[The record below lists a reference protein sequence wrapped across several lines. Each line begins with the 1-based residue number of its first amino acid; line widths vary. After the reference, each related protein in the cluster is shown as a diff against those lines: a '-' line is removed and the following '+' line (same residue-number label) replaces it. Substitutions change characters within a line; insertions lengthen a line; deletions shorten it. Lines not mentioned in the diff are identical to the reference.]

1 MKFWRNYRL
10 LIGGFGFSNLGNW
23 IYLVALNVYV
33 LNLTDS
39 AAAVAGIFI
48 IGPIARIFTSFF
60 AGSLI
65 DRANK
70 RKLMITTDMIRG
82 GLIIF
87 LPFLQSIW
95 LIYIILFL
103 ANIASSFFG
112 PSSTYYITKF
122 VKEEDRTRF
131 NALLGS
137 FNSGAFMVGP
147 ALSGA
152 LIYLFNP
159 SIAIWVNS
167 FTFFV
172 CALVLLYLPD
182 VDERVEKVRQP
193 LTFRMLKSD
202 FLTVFQFA
210 KHRRRF
216 ITIYLVYQLAL
227 MIAFSLDSQEVTFI
241 KQNLGASESVYGFIL
256 SVTGIGAILGGLLA
270 AAAASKFSLKAYIGF
285 GFSLTMIFYTIF
297 YASSS
302 LWVAVTSFVL
312 LGFFMAFSNAGYDS
326 FYQKSVPPEL
336 MGRFGSVGLFLQ
348 SSVQILFTFLL
359 GTLAEVFTLQPVA
372 VILGSI
378 GILLALVLFSILYA
392 KQAPAINQQAS

>member
-23 IYLVALNVYV
+23 IYLVALNVYI
-33 LNLTDS
+33 LNLTNS

-48 IGPIARIFTSFF
+48 VGPIARIVTSFF

-65 DRANK
+65 DRVNK
-70 RKLMITTDMIRG
+70 RKLMIATDIFRG

-87 LPFLQSIW
+87 LPFMQSHW
-95 LIYIILFL
+95 LIYTILFL
-103 ANIASSFFG
+103 TNIASSFFG

-122 VKEEDRTRF
+122 VKEDDRTRF

-159 SIAIWVNS
+159 AIAIWINS

-172 CALVLLYLPD
+172 CALVISYLPD
-182 VDERVEKVRQP
+182 VDEQSEKVREP
-193 LTFRMLKSD
+193 LSFRMLKED

-210 KHRRRF
+210 RHEHRF
-216 ITIYLVYQLAL
+216 ITIYIVYQLAL

-241 KQNLGASESVYGFIL
+241 KQNLGASESVYGLIL
-256 SVTGIGAILGGLLA
+256 SLTGIGAITGGLA
-270 AAAASKFSLKAYIGF
+270 AAAAVVKFSLKAYIGF
-285 GFSLTMIFYTIF
+285 GFSLTMIFYTVF
-297 YASSS
+297 YASNT
-302 LWVAVTSFVL
+302 LWLAITCFVL

-326 FYQKSVPPEL
+326 FYQKNVPPEI
-336 MGRFGSVGLFLQ
+336 MGRFGSVALIMQ
-348 SSVQILFTFLL
+348 STVQILFTFLL
-359 GTLAEVFTLQPVA
+359 GTLAELFTLQPVA

-378 GILLALVLFSILYA
+378 GILLAIILLAILYT
-392 KQAPAINQQAS
+392 KQEAAANQQVS

>member
-48 IGPIARIFTSFF
+48 VGPIARIVASFF

-70 RKLMITTDMIRG
+70 RKLMIATDIIRG

-87 LPFLQSIW
+87 LPFMQSIW
-95 LIYIILFL
+95 LIYTILFL
-103 ANIASSFFG
+103 TNIASSFFG
-112 PSSTYYITKF
+112 PSSIYYITKY
-122 VKEEDRTRF
+122 VKDEDRTRF
-131 NALLGS
+131 NALLGT

-172 CALVLLYLPD
+172 CALIIFYLPD
-182 VDERVEKVRQP
+182 VDEKVENVREP
-193 LTFRMLKSD
+193 LSLNMLKAD
-202 FLTVFQFA
+202 FLTVLQFA
-210 KHRRRF
+210 RQESGF

-227 MIAFSLDSQEVTFI
+227 MIAFALDSQEVTFI
-241 KQNLGASESVYGFIL
+241 KQNLGASESIYGLIVSL
-256 SVTGIGAILGGLLA
+256 TGIGAISGGLLA
-270 AAAASKFSLKAYIGF
+270 AVLVSKFSLKSYISV
-285 GFSLTMIFYTIF
+285 GFSLTMIFYTVF
-297 YASSS
+297 YASSA
-302 LWVAVTSFVL
+302 LWLAITSFIL
-312 LGFFMAFSNAGYDS
+312 LGFFMAFSNAGYDT
-326 FYQKSVPPEL
+326 FYQKGVPPEL
-336 MGRFGSVGLFLQ
+336 MGRFGSVGLILT
-348 SSVQILFTFLL
+348 STVQILFTFLL
-359 GTLAEVFTLQPVA
+359 GTFAEVFTLQPVA

-378 GILLALVLFSILYA
+378 GVLLALILSAILYT
-392 KQAPAINQQAS
+392 KQRAVVNQ

>member
-48 IGPIARIFTSFF
+48 VGPIARIVTSFF

-70 RKLMITTDMIRG
+70 RKLMIATDIIRG

-87 LPFLQSIW
+87 LPFMQSIW
-95 LIYIILFL
+95 LIYTVLFL
-103 ANIASSFFG
+103 TNIASSFFG
-112 PSSTYYITKF
+112 PSSIYYITKY

-152 LIYLFNP
+152 LIYLFNA

-172 CALVLLYLPD
+172 CALIIFYLPD
-182 VDERVEKVRQP
+182 VDEKVENMREP
-193 LTFRMLKSD
+193 LSLNMLKAD
-202 FLTVFQFA
+202 FLTVLQFA
-210 KHRRRF
+210 RQESGF
-216 ITIYLVYQLAL
+216 ITIYLVYQLTL
-227 MIAFSLDSQEVTFI
+227 MIAFALDSQEVTFI
-241 KQNLGASESVYGFIL
+241 KQNLGASESIYGLIVSL
-256 SVTGIGAILGGLLA
+256 TGIGAISGGLLA
-270 AAAASKFSLKAYIGF
+270 AALVSKYSLKSYISV
-285 GFSLTMIFYTIF
+285 GFSFTMIFYTVF
-297 YASSS
+297 YASSA
-302 LWVAVTSFVL
+302 LWLAITSFIL
-312 LGFFMAFSNAGYDS
+312 LGFFMAFSNAGYDT

-336 MGRFGSVGLFLQ
+336 MGRFGSVGLILT
-348 SSVQILFTFLL
+348 STVQILFTFLL
-359 GTLAEVFTLQPVA
+359 GTFAEVFTLQPVA

-378 GILLALVLFSILYA
+378 GVLLALILSGILYT
-392 KQAPAINQQAS
+392 KQRAVVNQ

>member
-48 IGPIARIFTSFF
+48 VGPIARIVASFF

-70 RKLMITTDMIRG
+70 RKLMIATDIIRG

-87 LPFLQSIW
+87 LPFMQSIW
-95 LIYIILFL
+95 LIYTVLFL
-103 ANIASSFFG
+103 TNIASSFFG
-112 PSSTYYITKF
+112 PSSIYYITKY

-172 CALVLLYLPD
+172 CALIIFYLPD
-182 VDERVEKVRQP
+182 VDEKVENVREP
-193 LTFRMLKSD
+193 LSLNMLKAD
-202 FLTVFQFA
+202 FLTVMQFA
-210 KHRRRF
+210 RQESGF

-227 MIAFSLDSQEVTFI
+227 MIAFALDSQEVTFI
-241 KQNLGASESVYGFIL
+241 KQNLGASESIYGLIVSL
-256 SVTGIGAILGGLLA
+256 TGIGAISGGLLA
-270 AAAASKFSLKAYIGF
+270 AALVSKFSLKSYISV
-285 GFSLTMIFYTIF
+285 GFSLTMIFYTVF
-297 YASSS
+297 YASSA
-302 LWVAVTSFVL
+302 LWLAITSFIL
-312 LGFFMAFSNAGYDS
+312 LGFFMAFSNAGYDT
-326 FYQKSVPPEL
+326 FYQKSVPTEL
-336 MGRFGSVGLFLQ
+336 MGRFGSVGLILT
-348 SSVQILFTFLL
+348 STVQILFTFLL
-359 GTLAEVFTLQPVA
+359 GTFAEVFTLQPVA
-372 VILGSI
+372 VLLGSI
-378 GILLALVLFSILYA
+378 GVLLALILSGILYT
-392 KQAPAINQQAS
+392 KQRTVVNQ

>member
-23 IYLVALNVYV
+23 IYLIALNVYV

-48 IGPIARIFTSFF
+48 VGPIARIVTSFF

-70 RKLMITTDMIRG
+70 RNLMIVTDIIRG

-87 LPFLQSIW
+87 LPFMQSIW
-95 LIYIILFL
+95 LIYTVLFL
-103 ANIASSFFG
+103 TNIASSFFG
-112 PSSTYYITKF
+112 PSSIYYITKY

-172 CALVLLYLPD
+172 CALIIFYLPN
-182 VDERVEKVRQP
+182 VDEKVENVREP
-193 LTFRMLKSD
+193 LSLNMLKAD
-202 FLTVFQFA
+202 FLTVVQFA
-210 KHRRRF
+210 RQESGF

-227 MIAFSLDSQEVTFI
+227 MIAFALDSQEVTFI
-241 KQNLGASESVYGFIL
+241 KQNLGASESIYGLIVSL
-256 SVTGIGAILGGLLA
+256 TGIGAISGGLLA
-270 AAAASKFSLKAYIGF
+270 AAIVSKFSLKSYISV
-285 GFSLTMIFYTIF
+285 GFSLTMIFYTVF
-297 YASSS
+297 YASSA
-302 LWVAVTSFVL
+302 LWLAITSFIL
-312 LGFFMAFSNAGYDS
+312 LGFFMAFSNAGYDT

-336 MGRFGSVGLFLQ
+336 MGRFGSVGLILT
-348 SSVQILFTFLL
+348 STVQILFTFLL
-359 GTLAEVFTLQPVA
+359 GTFAEVFTLQPVA
-372 VILGSI
+372 IILGSI
-378 GILLALVLFSILYA
+378 GVLLALILSGILYT
-392 KQAPAINQQAS
+392 KQRADENQ

>member
-48 IGPIARIFTSFF
+48 VGPIARIVASFF

-70 RKLMITTDMIRG
+70 RKLMIATDIIRG

-87 LPFLQSIW
+87 LPFMQSIW
-95 LIYIILFL
+95 LIYTVLFL
-103 ANIASSFFG
+103 TNIASSFFG
-112 PSSTYYITKF
+112 PSSIYYITKY

-172 CALVLLYLPD
+172 CALIIFYLPD
-182 VDERVEKVRQP
+182 VDEKVENVREP
-193 LTFRMLKSD
+193 LSLNMLKAD
-202 FLTVFQFA
+202 FLTVMQFA
-210 KHRRRF
+210 RQESGF

-227 MIAFSLDSQEVTFI
+227 MIAFALDSQEVTFI
-241 KQNLGASESVYGFIL
+241 KQNLGASESIYGLIVSL
-256 SVTGIGAILGGLLA
+256 TGIGAISGGLLA
-270 AAAASKFSLKAYIGF
+270 AALVSKFSLKSYISV
-285 GFSLTMIFYTIF
+285 GFSLTMIFYTVF
-297 YASSS
+297 YASSA
-302 LWVAVTSFVL
+302 LWLAITSFIL
-312 LGFFMAFSNAGYDS
+312 LGFFMAFSNAGYDT

-336 MGRFGSVGLFLQ
+336 MGRFGSVGLILT
-348 SSVQILFTFLL
+348 STVQILFTFLL
-359 GTLAEVFTLQPVA
+359 GTFAEVFTLQPVA
-372 VILGSI
+372 VLLGSI
-378 GILLALVLFSILYA
+378 GVLLALILSGILYT
-392 KQAPAINQQAS
+392 KQRAVVNQ

>member
-33 LNLTDS
+33 LNLTNS

-48 IGPIARIFTSFF
+48 VGPIARIITSFF
-60 AGSLI
+60 AGSVI
-65 DRANK
+65 DRSNK
-70 RKLMITTDMIRG
+70 RNLMIATDIIRG
-82 GLIIF
+82 SLIIF
-87 LPFLQSIW
+87 LPFMQSIW
-95 LIYIILFL
+95 LIYTILFL
-103 ANIASSFFG
+103 TNIASSFFG

-172 CALVLLYLPD
+172 CALVIFYLPD
-182 VDERVEKVRQP
+182 VDEQVEKLREP
-193 LTFRMLKSD
+193 LSFSMLRAD

-210 KHRRRF
+210 QRERCF
-216 ITIYLVYQLAL
+216 ITIYVVYQLAL
-227 MIAFSLDSQEVTFI
+227 MIAYSLDSQEVTFI
-241 KQNLGASESVYGFIL
+241 KQNLGASESVYGLIVSL
-256 SVTGIGAILGGLLA
+256 TGIGAIIGGLTA
-270 AAAASKFSLKAYIGF
+270 AAAALKFSLKAFIGF

-302 LWVAVTSFVL
+302 LWLAITSFVL
-312 LGFFMAFSNAGYDS
+312 LGFFMSFSNTGYDS

-336 MGRFGSVGLFLQ
+336 MGRFGSVGLILQ
-348 SSVQILFTFLL
+348 STVQILFTLLL
-359 GTLAEVFTLQPVA
+359 GILAEVFTLQPVA
-372 VILGSI
+372 VVLGSI
-378 GILLALVLFSILYA
+378 GILLTFVLLGILYA
-392 KQAPAINQQAS
+392 RQEAIVKQHVN

>member
-48 IGPIARIFTSFF
+48 VGPIARIVASFF

-70 RKLMITTDMIRG
+70 RKLMIATDIIRG

-87 LPFLQSIW
+87 LPFMQSIW
-95 LIYIILFL
+95 LIYTVLFL
-103 ANIASSFFG
+103 TNIASSFFG
-112 PSSTYYITKF
+112 PSSIYYITKY

-131 NALLGS
+131 NALLGT

-172 CALVLLYLPD
+172 CALIIFYLPD
-182 VDERVEKVRQP
+182 VDEKVENVREP
-193 LTFRMLKSD
+193 LSLNMLKAD
-202 FLTVFQFA
+202 FLTVMQFA
-210 KHRRRF
+210 RQESGF

-227 MIAFSLDSQEVTFI
+227 MIAFALDSQEVTFI
-241 KQNLGASESVYGFIL
+241 KQNLGASESIYGLIVSL
-256 SVTGIGAILGGLLA
+256 TGIGAISGGLLA
-270 AAAASKFSLKAYIGF
+270 AALVSKFSLKSYISV
-285 GFSLTMIFYTIF
+285 GFSLTMIFYTVF
-297 YASSS
+297 YASSV
-302 LWVAVTSFVL
+302 LWLAITSFIL
-312 LGFFMAFSNAGYDS
+312 LGFFMAFSNAGYDT

-336 MGRFGSVGLFLQ
+336 MGRFGSVGLILT
-348 SSVQILFTFLL
+348 STVQILFTFLL
-359 GTLAEVFTLQPVA
+359 GIFAEVFTLQPVA
-372 VILGSI
+372 VLLGSI
-378 GILLALVLFSILYA
+378 GVLLALILSGILYT
-392 KQAPAINQQAS
+392 KQRAVVNQ

>member
-48 IGPIARIFTSFF
+48 VGPIARIVTSFF

-70 RKLMITTDMIRG
+70 RKLMIVTDIIRG

-87 LPFLQSIW
+87 LPFMQSIW
-95 LIYIILFL
+95 LIYTVLFL
-103 ANIASSFFG
+103 TNIASSFFG
-112 PSSTYYITKF
+112 PSSIYYITKY

-172 CALVLLYLPD
+172 CALIIFYLPD
-182 VDERVEKVRQP
+182 VEEKVENVREP
-193 LTFRMLKSD
+193 LSLNMLKAD
-202 FLTVFQFA
+202 FLTVLQFA
-210 KHRRRF
+210 RQESGF
-216 ITIYLVYQLAL
+216 ITIYLVYQLTL
-227 MIAFSLDSQEVTFI
+227 MIAFALDSQEVTFI
-241 KQNLGASESVYGFIL
+241 KQNLGASESIYGLIVSL
-256 SVTGIGAILGGLLA
+256 TGIGAISGGLLA
-270 AAAASKFSLKAYIGF
+270 AALVSKYSLKSYISV
-285 GFSLTMIFYTIF
+285 GFSFTMIFYTVF
-297 YASSS
+297 YASSA
-302 LWVAVTSFVL
+302 LWLAIASFIL
-312 LGFFMAFSNAGYDS
+312 LGFFMAFSNAGYDT

-336 MGRFGSVGLFLQ
+336 MGRFGSVGLILT
-348 SSVQILFTFLL
+348 STVQILFTFLL
-359 GTLAEVFTLQPVA
+359 GTFAEVFTLQPVA
-372 VILGSI
+372 IIFGSI
-378 GILLALVLFSILYA
+378 GVLLALILSGILYT
-392 KQAPAINQQAS
+392 KQRAIVNQ

>member
-48 IGPIARIFTSFF
+48 VGPIARIVTSFF

-70 RKLMITTDMIRG
+70 RKLMIVTDIIRG

-87 LPFLQSIW
+87 LPFMQSIW
-95 LIYIILFL
+95 LIYTVLFL
-103 ANIASSFFG
+103 TNIASSFFG
-112 PSSTYYITKF
+112 PSSIYYITKY

-172 CALVLLYLPD
+172 CALIIFYLPD
-182 VDERVEKVRQP
+182 VEEKVENVREP
-193 LTFRMLKSD
+193 LSLNMLKAD
-202 FLTVFQFA
+202 FLTILQFA
-210 KHRRRF
+210 RQESGF
-216 ITIYLVYQLAL
+216 ITIYLVYQLTL
-227 MIAFSLDSQEVTFI
+227 MIAFALDSQEVTFI
-241 KQNLGASESVYGFIL
+241 KQNLGASESIYGLIVSL
-256 SVTGIGAILGGLLA
+256 TGIGAISGGLLA
-270 AAAASKFSLKAYIGF
+270 AALVSKYSLKSYISV
-285 GFSLTMIFYTIF
+285 GFSFTMIFYTVF
-297 YASSS
+297 YASSA
-302 LWVAVTSFVL
+302 LWLAIASFIL
-312 LGFFMAFSNAGYDS
+312 LGFFMAFSNAGYDT

-336 MGRFGSVGLFLQ
+336 MGRFGSVGLILT
-348 SSVQILFTFLL
+348 STVQILFTFLL
-359 GTLAEVFTLQPVA
+359 GTFAEVFTLQPVA
-372 VILGSI
+372 IIFGSI
-378 GILLALVLFSILYA
+378 GVLLALILSGILYT
-392 KQAPAINQQAS
+392 KQRAIVNQ

>member
-23 IYLVALNVYV
+23 IYLIALNVYV

-48 IGPIARIFTSFF
+48 VGPIARIVTSFF

-70 RKLMITTDMIRG
+70 RNLMIVTDIIRG

-87 LPFLQSIW
+87 LPFMQSIW
-95 LIYIILFL
+95 LIYTVLFL
-103 ANIASSFFG
+103 TNIASSFFG
-112 PSSTYYITKF
+112 PSSIYYITKY

-172 CALVLLYLPD
+172 CALIIFYLPD
-182 VDERVEKVRQP
+182 VDEKVENVREP
-193 LTFRMLKSD
+193 LSLNMLKAD
-202 FLTVFQFA
+202 FLTVVQFA
-210 KHRRRF
+210 RQESGF

-227 MIAFSLDSQEVTFI
+227 MIAFALDSQEVTFI
-241 KQNLGASESVYGFIL
+241 KQNLGASESIYGLIVSL
-256 SVTGIGAILGGLLA
+256 TGIGAISGGLLA
-270 AAAASKFSLKAYIGF
+270 AAIVSKFSLKSYISV
-285 GFSLTMIFYTIF
+285 GFSLTMIFYTVF
-297 YASSS
+297 YASSA
-302 LWVAVTSFVL
+302 LWLAITSFIL
-312 LGFFMAFSNAGYDS
+312 LGFFMAFSNAGYDT

-336 MGRFGSVGLFLQ
+336 MGRFGSVGLILT
-348 SSVQILFTFLL
+348 STVQILFTFLL
-359 GTLAEVFTLQPVA
+359 GTFAEVFTLQPVA
-372 VILGSI
+372 VLLGSI
-378 GILLALVLFSILYA
+378 GVLLALILSGILYT
-392 KQAPAINQQAS
+392 KQRAVVNQ